1 MPVPIASDV
10 GRWERVKPRRDDSFR
25 NEFAVGVSASKAGA
39 AAGHAGLGCWR
50 NRHGVE
56 KVLDRFADRLRAA
69 KPPRARRALEPKTW
83 LHERAL
89 KDLEA
94 SSSYRVAIAAHGGT

>member
-1 MPVPIASDV
+1 
-10 GRWERVKPRRDDSFR
+10 
-25 NEFAVGVSASKAGA
+25 
-39 AAGHAGLGCWR
+39 
-50 NRHGVE
+50 
-56 KVLDRFADRLRAA
+56 VLDRFADRLRAA